1 MKTTALLLFSV
12 AAALTGQAQQVW
24 SYKDCVDYAR
34 EHNISLQQSRLSAES
49 SQYSVEAAK
58 AQWIPSVDFSTSQ
71 GFKNTPLA
79 QNGVNKNT
87 YSSSYGFNGSW
98 TVWDGGSRENTIK
111 RTELQTSIADLNTS
125 DLFRTIETNL
135 LSLYIN
141 ILYARETI
149 VINRDA
155 AEVSAAQV
163 ERARQLMESGRLS
176 KVDYQQIVAQNE
188 QDKYAIVSAQ
198 SSYDSQ
204 RMQLKKLLEL
214 GIGDSLA
221 LVPYDWSEAEVL
233 AQAAPIEQSYQMAL
247 ATDAAYEASQLEIE
261 SADYNTKIAKSSK
274 YPQIALNA
282 SVGTGYNAPGE
293 AWTNQMKWGLNE
305 QVGLSVS
312 VPILDN
318 KRNKVAVAQAKI
330 DKMNAELDKEARANE
345 LSQIVEGWYID
356 LQSAQAR
363 YVSGQAQLEST
374 ALSDEY
380 VNEQFKV
387 GKVNTVELITAHN
400 NLLSAR
406 RELLQA
412 KYMAMLS
419 QKMIE
424 YYRTATVTMP

>member
-1 MKTTALLLFSV
+1 
-12 AAALTGQAQQVW
+12 
-24 SYKDCVDYAR
+24 
-34 EHNISLQQSRLSAES
+34 
-49 SQYSVEAAK
+49 
-58 AQWIPSVDFSTSQ
+58 
-71 GFKNTPLA
+71 
-79 QNGVNKNT
+79 
-87 YSSSYGFNGSW
+87 
-98 TVWDGGSRENTIK
+98 
-111 RTELQTSIADLNTS
+111 
-125 DLFRTIETNL
+125 
-135 LSLYIN
+135 
-141 ILYARETI
+141 
-149 VINRDA
+149 
-155 AEVSAAQV
+155 
-163 ERARQLMESGRLS
+163 
-176 KVDYQQIVAQNE
+176 
-188 QDKYAIVSAQ
+188 
-198 SSYDSQ
+198 
-204 RMQLKKLLEL
+204 
-214 GIGDSLA
+214 
-221 LVPYDWSEAEVL
+221 
-233 AQAAPIEQSYQMAL
+233 
-247 ATDAAYEASQLEIE
+247 
-261 SADYNTKIAKSSK
+261 
-274 YPQIALNA
+274 
-282 SVGTGYNAPGE
+282 
-293 AWTNQMKWGLNE
+293 MKWGLNE